1 MKPLEKF
8 KANSPPKRRVPQLL
22 SIKDEV
28 LDLYNSGYQV
38 EQIQEF
44 AKSQNINVSLSTV
57 KRFLNKLKAS
67 SKLSFTNSSAKPIEK
82 SQGSGVKPPNP
93 FLEKIK
99 QQAQE

>member
-8 KANSPPKRRVPQLL
+8 KANSPPKRRVSKLKTIQN
-22 SIKDEV
+22 EV

-44 AKSQNINVSLSTV
+44 AKSQNIDVSVSTV
-57 KRFLNKLKAS
+57 KRFLSKLKVS
-67 SKLSFTNSSAKPIEK
+67 SKFFTTNPSAQPIEK
-82 SQGSGVKPPNP
+82 SDGGVKPPNP

-99 QQAQE
+99 RQAQE